1 MKIFFESS
9 QKRFSPDRLRAK
21 SQSAFK
27 VLEAE
32 LDPDTAR
39 EIKHLVDFLGE
50 DVPLAFPA
58 GFNLSQAADCLKFF
72 YAFVVG
78 SRDKIDVALVQ
89 GRLKGHSF
97 LFTKAPNV
105 PFLLDSVQVCLRRQ
119 GVVFRVMGHPAFNV
133 VLKDN
138 GKPGFSKKGPQDSY
152 ILIDILAKDGVP
164 QKRLE
169 KEIRAVLKDVLKIA
183 DARKTLTGKLAELQK
198 HPELGD
204 QKPFLEWLGQENFLP
219 FAYRCFRLE
228 KTKDNLNLTI
238 ENGKKI
244 GITRFFDGFAVDE
257 TSDANN
263 CNGLVRDRMLR
274 QGIAAVEELDMPSPI
289 YRLENLF
296 YIGFRVPAG
305 ADIWLEHAFIG
316 LFTQRRREEV
326 NTDIPFLRKRLMTA
340 LEKLGCGEEMYD
352 FRKISE
358 IFNLLPKVELFF
370 MEHQEYLAMLRSFR
384 LLFRFDA
391 VKVVAIRN
399 LSARALTV
407 LIIMPRLFYQAG
419 RLERLEAY
427 LCRFFH
433 SSAAHLHIV
442 RMTDDYLSM
451 HGYITPG
458 DLDEDYDMDA
468 LEGALTRIMLPWGI
482 QFNRLLVRRWGEND
496 GARLGVRYDDGFSD
510 GYRALVH
517 PRFAIRDVENMEKL
531 SRQGTEYAD
540 LWGPFQLN
548 ERFYRLQVYSY
559 QEIDLNVLMPFL
571 ENLNLHVLNEADFQ
585 VRIGG
590 GDIFI
595 KSFSVCLLS
604 ENHTDALKE
613 RLLDAFRALREGRL
627 ENDGLNRLVVMAGLD
642 WREIDV
648 LRAYRNYFGQLDAPF
663 SRGRIDGSLVN
674 NYRAARLLFRY
685 FAARFQPSSQWKD
698 QLDREEEAL
707 SPLRMEFLEV
717 LNGVA
722 DISEDKIIRTLFNLI
737 DSTVRTNFFQRR
749 ENADFFI
756 SLKINALGI
765 IDMPAPRPLY
775 EIYVHARDME
785 GIHLRGGKVARG
797 GIRWSDRL
805 DDFRTEILGLMK
817 TQMTKNS
824 LIVPVGSKG
833 GFIVKLPFSS
843 REEGAELS
851 RRAYER
857 LMHGLLDV
865 TDNLVNG
872 KIKRPP
878 ALIAYDEDDPYLV
891 VAADKGTA
899 HLPDVA
905 NGVSQAYGFWLG
917 DAFASG
923 GSHGYDHKKL
933 GITARGAW
941 VCVQRH
947 FRELGTDIQEEPV
960 TVIGI
965 GDMSGDVFGNGM
977 LCSRQIRLL
986 GAFNHRHI
994 FLDPDPDP
1002 EVSFKERKRLFK
1014 LSRSSW
1020 DSYNP
1025 DLLSSGGGV
1034 FSRAAKDI
1042 PLSTEVRSWLGCRH
1056 ETIDGDGLI
1065 RLLLQAEA
1073 DLLWNGGIGTY
1084 FKAENEDNEDVG
1096 DRSNEATRI
1105 NAGQLRVKVVG
1116 EGGNL
1121 GFTQK
1126 GRIEYALQGGRI
1138 NTDAIDNSGGVDCSD
1153 HEVNL
1158 KIFLGQ
1164 IRYKGKKGMPVDE
1177 RNRLLEEVTDEV
1189 CGDVLDNN
1197 YHQSLCLSLDQ
1208 LRCSEDVYPFLD
1220 LCHYLVNKGLL
1231 DRAGE
1236 FLPTAKEVLSR
1247 PERRLCRPELSIL
1260 LAYSKMDLFQEL
1272 LKNDLSCLQQCPDF
1286 LNDYF
1291 PRDVIKVAG
1300 PQIEKHPLAREIT
1313 ATVVTNYVTD
1323 RAGCSFGFR
1332 LAALAG
1338 APLFQVVSTYLIFD
1352 KALGG
1357 EAIRRTLIAMDNR
1370 LPSERQYEILLQL
1383 EESLAFLTYWALKY
1397 ASMPPFQAGAYR
1409 KFATDMEEYFK
1420 SLASLVSEKEWQES
1434 KKRGED
1440 LEAFGIAPEIAKKIV
1455 LLPFLRNFLPVASLV
1470 EKTGLDFYSIG
1481 QTYNEVHV
1489 RLEIEDLFKRLDDI
1503 PLRDHWDRM
1512 AKQTLGSKILSL
1524 GYRLTAEVW
1533 TIAEGNLESFLT
1545 RRRVQVDSYRRLK
1558 QELTRTNA
1566 LNFNPF
1572 AVLVQALEEV
1582 LGR

>member
-32 LDPDTAR
+32 LDPGTAS
-39 EIKHLVDFLGE
+39 EIKRLIDFLGE
-50 DVPLAFPA
+50 DVPLVFPA

-72 YAFVVG
+72 YGFAVG
-78 SRDKIDVALVQ
+78 SREKIETALVQ

-97 LFTKAPNV
+97 LFTKAPDV

-133 VLKDN
+133 VLQDN
-138 GKPGFSKKGPQDSY
+138 GKPVFSKNGSQDSY
-152 ILIDILAKDGVP
+152 ILIDILAKDGASHR
-164 QKRLE
+164 RLE
-169 KEIRAVLKDVLKIA
+169 KEIRDVLKDVQKIA
-183 DARKTLTGKLAELQK
+183 AAQKTLIGKLTALQK
-198 HPELGD
+198 QPELRN
-204 QKPFLEWLGQENFLP
+204 QKPFLEWLAQGNFLP
-219 FAYRCFRLE
+219 FSYCSFRLG
-228 KTKDNLNLTI
+228 KTEDNANFTI
-238 ENGKKI
+238 KNVKKL
-244 GITRFFDGFAVDE
+244 GITRFFDAFAVAG
-257 TSDANN
+257 TSAANSWT
-263 CNGLVRDRMLR
+263 GPVRDRMSS
-274 QGIAAVEELDMPSPI
+274 QAIAAVEELSTPSPI

-305 ADIWLEHAFIG
+305 ADGWLEHSFIG

-326 NTDIPFLRKRLMTA
+326 NTGIPFLRQRLMTA
-340 LEKLGCGEEMYD
+340 LEQLGCGEEMYD
-352 FRKISE
+352 FRKITE

-370 MEHQEYLAMLRSFR
+370 MEDQEYLAMLRSFR

-433 SSAAHLHIV
+433 SPAAHLHIV

-458 DLDEDYDMDA
+458 DPDEDYDMDA
-468 LEGALTRIMLPWGI
+468 LEGVLTRIMLPWGV
-482 QFNRLLVRRWGEND
+482 QFKRLLIRRWGEND
-496 GARLGVRYDDGFSD
+496 GALLGARYDDGFSD

-517 PRFAIRDVENMEKL
+517 PRFAIRDVASMEKL
-531 SRQGTEYAD
+531 SELGGEYAD

-548 ERFYRLQVYSY
+548 ERFYRLQVYSF
-559 QEIDLNVLMPFL
+559 QEIDLNVLVPVL
-571 ENLNLHVLNEADFQ
+571 ENLNLHVLKEGDFQ
-585 VRIGG
+585 VRTGASE
-590 GDIFI
+590 IFI
-595 KSFSVCLLS
+595 KSFSLSLLS
-604 ENHTDALKE
+604 ENHTDDLKE
-613 RLLDAFRALREGRL
+613 RLLDAFRALREERL
-627 ENDGLNRLVVMAGLD
+627 ENDALNRLIVMAGLD

-663 SRGRIDGSLVN
+663 SKGRIDASLVN

-685 FAARFQPSSQWKD
+685 FAARFQPLPQWQD
-698 QLDREEEAL
+698 RLAREEEAL

-749 ENADFFI
+749 GNADFFI

-824 LIVPVGSKG
+824 VIVPVGSKG
-833 GFIVKLPFSS
+833 GFIVKVPFSN

-851 RRAYER
+851 KKAYER

-905 NGVSQAYGFWLG
+905 NGVSEAYGFWLG

-933 GITARGAW
+933 AITARGAW

-947 FRELGTDIQEEPV
+947 FRELGSDIQKEPV

-1002 EVSFKERKRLFK
+1002 EVSFKERQRLFK
-1014 LSRSSW
+1014 LPRSSW

-1025 DLLSSGGGV
+1025 ALLSSGGRR
-1034 FSRAAKDI
+1034 FS
-1042 PLSTEVRSWLGCRH
+1042 SCS
-1056 ETIDGDGLI
+1056 
-1065 RLLLQAEA
+1065 
-1073 DLLWNGGIGTY
+1073 
-1084 FKAENEDNEDVG
+1084 
-1096 DRSNEATRI
+1096 
-1105 NAGQLRVKVVG
+1105 
-1116 EGGNL
+1116 
-1121 GFTQK
+1121 
-1126 GRIEYALQGGRI
+1126 QG
-1138 NTDAIDNSGGVDCSD
+1138 
-1153 HEVNL
+1153 
-1158 KIFLGQ
+1158 
-1164 IRYKGKKGMPVDE
+1164 
-1177 RNRLLEEVTDEV
+1177 
-1189 CGDVLDNN
+1189 
-1197 YHQSLCLSLDQ
+1197 
-1208 LRCSEDVYPFLD
+1208 
-1220 LCHYLVNKGLL
+1220 
-1231 DRAGE
+1231 
-1236 FLPTAKEVLSR
+1236 
-1247 PERRLCRPELSIL
+1247 
-1260 LAYSKMDLFQEL
+1260 YSSFHRGAQ
-1272 LKNDLSCLQQCPDF
+1272 
-1286 LNDYF
+1286 
-1291 PRDVIKVAG
+1291 
-1300 PQIEKHPLAREIT
+1300 LAR
-1313 ATVVTNYVTD
+1313 
-1323 RAGCSFGFR
+1323 
-1332 LAALAG
+1332 
-1338 APLFQVVSTYLIFD
+1338 
-1352 KALGG
+1352 
-1357 EAIRRTLIAMDNR
+1357 
-1370 LPSERQYEILLQL
+1370 LP
-1383 EESLAFLTYWALKY
+1383 
-1397 ASMPPFQAGAYR
+1397 P
-1409 KFATDMEEYFK
+1409 
-1420 SLASLVSEKEWQES
+1420 
-1434 KKRGED
+1434 
-1440 LEAFGIAPEIAKKIV
+1440 
-1455 LLPFLRNFLPVASLV
+1455 
-1470 EKTGLDFYSIG
+1470 
-1481 QTYNEVHV
+1481 
-1489 RLEIEDLFKRLDDI
+1489 
-1503 PLRDHWDRM
+1503 
-1512 AKQTLGSKILSL
+1512 
-1524 GYRLTAEVW
+1524 
-1533 TIAEGNLESFLT
+1533 
-1545 RRRVQVDSYRRLK
+1545 
-1558 QELTRTNA
+1558 
-1566 LNFNPF
+1566 
-1572 AVLVQALEEV
+1572 
-1582 LGR
+1582 